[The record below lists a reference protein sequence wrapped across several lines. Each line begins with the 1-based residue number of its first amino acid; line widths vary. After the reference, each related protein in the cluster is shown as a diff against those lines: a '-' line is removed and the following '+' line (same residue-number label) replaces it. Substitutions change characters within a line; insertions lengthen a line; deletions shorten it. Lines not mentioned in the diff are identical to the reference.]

1 MHTQFRPMPDFT
13 QDLHEIGL
21 MAAASAEFADSLLNA
36 LLAAGE
42 AAAAVADPA
51 AELKV
56 AAF

>member
-1 MHTQFRPMPDFT
+1 MQDQFRPMPDFT

-21 MAAASAEFADSLLNA
+21 MAAASPEFADSLLNA

-42 AAAAVADPA
+42 PAVATADPTD
-51 AELKV
+51 ELKV

>member
-1 MHTQFRPMPDFT
+1 MQNQFRSMPEFN

-21 MAAASAEFADSLLNA
+21 MAAASPEFADSLLRT

-42 AAAAVADPA
+42 PAAAT
-51 AELKV
+51 AEPTDNLTV